1 MTKRK
6 QNKKIKKMKTI
17 MNSALLMT
25 TVVGLLAPNVLAASN
40 AVSEIEMIDE
50 VQPPHD
56 SGTLDL
62 SMPEPEI
69 GWVSVNGVDVDT
81 QKVLWFSEEVGF
93 VGNDVTLFA
102 EIVEG
107 YELISPDR
115 VTIYMET
122 AEMHHNFYYKKIED
136 SPEESF
142 SSVTVQYLHNETGQP
157 IAEPTVI
164 NDLEIGT
171 EYIGN
176 ALVIDGYTI
185 VGPETYT
192 INVSEDPNSNII
204 TFRYDENPVTK
215 EKAAVTVKYINEKGE
230 SIAEDKIISDLEV
243 GSTHTEE
250 ALLIEGYELLSTKV
264 QTIEIQSEGNIITFI
279 YETKETTPP
288 ENEKANLTV
297 KYIDEHGQS
306 IANDKIIQDLEVGS
320 TYTEEAL
327 LIEGYELLSA
337 KVQTIEVQSD
347 GNTITFIYKAKE
359 TSPSENE
366 KADLTVRYIDEQ
378 GQSIAE
384 KKVITDL
391 EIGKLHKE
399 EALLIK
405 GYELVNPKLAIQE
418 VMIEK
423 GTNTITFIYKKIKT
437 TVALAGNVA
446 FIYGTEGKQMTA
458 VIPGGT
464 TMYVVLNGE
473 IIGKAKQEKVNSSR
487 LVDVKVEEPTTIYLS
502 KAVANGETVQYYTEN
517 EAGEKSVISEITR
530 QEKTD
535 QTNKPTENDDNK
547 QDQSKVDT
555 TTETNKNK
563 ESTEKKESN
572 QTSTSKNG
580 STTKNNS
587 TGTTKTTVS
596 GKATLPKTG
605 EQQNHLLRSLGMALL
620 VTVMGISYILKR
632 KNRIKQD

>member
-17 MNSALLMT
+17 INSALLMT

-50 VQPPHD
+50 VQPPYD

-69 GWVSVNGVDVDT
+69 GRVSVIGVDVDT
-81 QKVLWFSEEVGF
+81 QKVLWFSEEFGF
-93 VGNDVTLFA
+93 VGNNVTLFA

-122 AEMHHNFYYKKIED
+122 PEIYHNFYYKKIED

-215 EKAAVTVKYINEKGE
+215 EKATVTVKYINEKGE

-279 YETKETTPP
+279 TYVTSDHYFGRNFDYEISYNEVVTVTPRNYKLNFRKVNDLDTHYAMIGIAAGIADYP
-288 ENEKANLTV
+288 LYYDATNEKGLSMAGLNF
-297 KYIDEHGQS
+297 S
-306 IANDKIIQDLEVGS
+306 
-320 TYTEEAL
+320 
-327 LIEGYELLSA
+327 GYA
-337 KVQTIEVQSD
+337 D
-347 GNTITFIYKAKE
+347 YKE
-359 TSPSENE
+359 
-366 KADLTVRYIDEQ
+366 
-378 GQSIAE
+378 
-384 KKVITDL
+384 
-391 EIGKLHKE
+391 
-399 EALLIK
+399 
-405 GYELVNPKLAIQE
+405 IQE
-418 VMIEK
+418 GKDNVSPFEFIPWILGQCSTVGEAKKLLKNINLANINYSDELPLSPLHWLLADKEKSIVIESMKDGLHIYDNPVGVLTNNPSFDYQLFNLNNYRVLSSETPKNNFSNQISLNAYSRGMGGIGLPGDLSSVSRFVKATFTKLNSVSGDSESESISQFFHILGSVEQQKGLCDVGDGKYEYTIYSSCCNVDKGIYYYRTYEDSQITAIDMNKEDLDSHKLISYPIIEK
-423 GTNTITFIYKKIKT
+423 Q
-437 TVALAGNVA
+437 
-446 FIYGTEGKQMTA
+446 QM
-458 VIPGGT
+458 I
-464 TMYVVLNGE
+464 
-473 IIGKAKQEKVNSSR
+473 
-487 LVDVKVEEPTTIYLS
+487 
-502 KAVANGETVQYYTEN
+502 
-517 EAGEKSVISEITR
+517 KSV
-530 QEKTD
+530 
-535 QTNKPTENDDNK
+535 
-547 QDQSKVDT
+547 
-555 TTETNKNK
+555 
-563 ESTEKKESN
+563 
-572 QTSTSKNG
+572 
-580 STTKNNS
+580 
-587 TGTTKTTVS
+587 
-596 GKATLPKTG
+596 
-605 EQQNHLLRSLGMALL
+605 
-620 VTVMGISYILKR
+620 
-632 KNRIKQD
+632 